1 MWLVAK
7 IKSKEVN
14 IFKKELEKKLKTKPL
29 FYDPRIQIQKRQ
41 KNKITKY
48 NKSIL
53 ESYIF
58 CFHDSFKDTK
68 SIYKLQ
74 FIKGL
79 NFFLNGYN
87 LNQKEIVNF
96 INYCKDFENNE
107 GFIKSLFFKQIIS
120 KKAKFISGPFTSMFF
135 DIIEK
140 QKNKL
145 KVIVENIVTTIPD
158 NKNHL
163 YRPV

>member
-1 MWLVAK
+1 M
-7 IKSKEVN
+7 
-14 IFKKELEKKLKTKPL
+14 
-29 FYDPRIQIQKRQ
+29 
-41 KNKITKY
+41 
-48 NKSIL
+48 
-53 ESYIF
+53 
-58 CFHDSFKDTK
+58 
-68 SIYKLQ
+68 Q

-96 INYCKDFENNE
+96 INYCKNFENNE

-145 KVIVENIVTTIPD
+145 KVIVGNIVTTIPD